1 MTPSSVP
8 EPDAFI
14 ESLPRVKLASLQD
27 VDVVMGETGK
37 VE

>member
-14 ESLPRVKLASLQD
+14 KSLPQVKLASLQS
-27 VDVVMGETGK
+27 VNVMMGETGK